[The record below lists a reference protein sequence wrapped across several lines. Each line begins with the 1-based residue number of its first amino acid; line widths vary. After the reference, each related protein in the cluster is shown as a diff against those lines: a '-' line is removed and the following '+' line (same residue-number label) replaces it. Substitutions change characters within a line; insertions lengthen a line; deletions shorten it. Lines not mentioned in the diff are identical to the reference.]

1 MPQSHKMIT
10 IPTVWHGILY
20 YATWNTLPWV
30 PVCEDVSESSALG
43 IHVYKTAVQEAPEML
58 WAWRRTTIDV
68 HNRGIFSSVLLPLFS
83 SLLMHVFIPIR
94 HLSIHFLYST
104 CKWFRRFLLFLWSS
118 KGLSLP
124 RSPLMGLC
132 MFCRLCICLR
142 SLQYWCMANV
152 SAGLKAD
159 TRALG
164 CSEAAQPHGECL
176 LLRALTRAALR
187 IWRRILASVRLKPFS
202 VARQ

>member
-1 MPQSHKMIT
+1 MSQSPLLWAFMYIRPLYRKHLRCFELEEEPQLTFIT
-10 IPTVWHGILY
+10 
-20 YATWNTLPWV
+20 
-30 PVCEDVSESSALG
+30 EESSPAF
-43 IHVYKTAVQEAPEML
+43 
-58 WAWRRTTIDV
+58 
-68 HNRGIFSSVLLPLFS
+68 FSLYFSLSWCMSLF
-83 SLLMHVFIPIR
+83 LFVI
-94 HLSIHFLYST
+94 SIHFLYST

-176 LLRALTRAALR
+176 LLRALTRAAFR

>member
-1 MPQSHKMIT
+1 MYIRLLYRKHLRCFELEENKQK
-10 IPTVWHGILY
+10 TV
-20 YATWNTLPWV
+20 
-30 PVCEDVSESSALG
+30 E
-43 IHVYKTAVQEAPEML
+43 
-58 WAWRRTTIDV
+58 V
-68 HNRGIFSSVLLPLFS
+68 HIRGIFSNILLYFPFEFTPDACLYSFS
-83 SLLMHVFIPIR
+83 SSLHPSPSVMFH
-94 HLSIHFLYST
+94 LYSSS
-104 CKWFRRFLLFLWSS
+104 KWFRRFLLFLWSS
-118 KGLSLP
+118 RGLSLP

-164 CSEAAQPHGECL
+164 CSAAAQPQGVCCL
-176 LLRALTRAALR
+176 LLRALTRASLST
-187 IWRRILASVRLKPFS
+187 WRRILARVRLKPFS

>member
-1 MPQSHKMIT
+1 MRMSQSPLYIRLLYRKHLRCFELEEKPQLRFIT
-10 IPTVWHGILY
+10 
-20 YATWNTLPWV
+20 
-30 PVCEDVSESSALG
+30 EESSPA
-43 IHVYKTAVQEAPEML
+43 
-58 WAWRRTTIDV
+58 
-68 HNRGIFSSVLLPLFS
+68 FSSFTFHFIFLSPDACLYSFSSSLHPFPLF
-83 SLLMHVFIPIR
+83 MFR
-94 HLSIHFLYST
+94 LYSS

-164 CSEAAQPHGECL
+164 CSEAAQPQGECL
-176 LLRALTRAALR
+176 LLRALTRASLR

>member
-1 MPQSHKMIT
+1 MYDTIWLECLCVKMFQSPLLWVLMYIRLLYRKHLRCFALEEKQQLRFIT
-10 IPTVWHGILY
+10 
-20 YATWNTLPWV
+20 
-30 PVCEDVSESSALG
+30 EESSP
-43 IHVYKTAVQEAPEML
+43 T
-58 WAWRRTTIDV
+58 
-68 HNRGIFSSVLLPLFS
+68 FSSFIFHS
-83 SLLMHVFIPIR
+83 SSFLMHVLIPFPSSLYPSFSFS
-94 HLSIHFLYST
+94 LSLLQSPSLTFDLYSPS
-104 CKWFRRFLLFLWSS
+104 KWFRRFLLFLWSS

-164 CSEAAQPHGECL
+164 CSEAAQPQGECL
-176 LLRALTRAALR
+176 LLRALTRASLR
-187 IWRRILASVRLKPFS
+187 IWRRILARVRLNPFS